1 MSDGNLTFTRANWLA
16 LAGRLTSAA
25 SPDGVPFKPL
35 YGPGDAPSATATT
48 RTLTWDIR
56 APVVHP
62 DPATANTLAL
72 EALECGAESL
82 LLRVAQQGPDGCILQ
97 SQADLARALDG
108 VVLEAATVALDA
120 GFAGPHAADQL
131 AALAKGSPAAR
142 LDFHL
147 DPLGAFAR
155 AGASPG
161 PVEAHLALAA
171 QTAARLAATYP
182 KAGLVLAD
190 GRVAHEDGGSP
201 AQELGVMAAAALA
214 YLKALTAAGMATP
227 AARGGIGLGLAA
239 DQDVLGSIAKL
250 RAARLIWARI
260 ADACGA
266 PDIPARIEARSSGRM
281 LTRAEPFANLDR
293 LTAAGFA
300 AAVGG
305 ADAVVLAPFT
315 DALGRS
321 DARARR
327 LSRNIGLILKHEA
340 GLDGAEDPAAGAWA
354 LEALTDRLARDSWAA
369 MQAIEAKGGLIA
381 ALTSGDLAGE
391 IAAVRVARTDAL
403 SDGREQIVGVTAF
416 ADPGA
421 PVLKVEPHATPP
433 AEDPSLRLP
442 GRDSACPPL
451 TPWRLAEAHEAA
463 A

>member
-1 MSDGNLTFTRANWLA
+1 MSDGNLTFTRPDWLA
-16 LAGRLTSAA
+16 LAGSPAPAT
-25 SPDGVPFKPL
+25 SPDGVPFEPL
-35 YGPGDAPSATATT
+35 YGPGDAPAASLPA
-48 RTLTWDIR
+48 RTLAWDVR
-56 APVVHP
+56 APVAHP
-62 DPATANTLAL
+62 DPATANALAL
-72 EALECGAESL
+72 EALEGGAESV
-82 LLRVAQQGPDGCILQ
+82 LLRVAPEDPDGCVLTAP
-97 SQADLARALDG
+97 ADLARALES
-108 VVLEAATVALDA
+108 VAPEAATVALDA
-120 GFAGPHAADQL
+120 GFAGPRAAGQL

-155 AGASPG
+155 TGSSPG

-171 QTAARLAATYP
+171 QTAVRLAPAYP
-182 KAGLVLAD
+182 KAGLMFAD
-190 GRVAHEDGGSP
+190 GRVAHEAGGSP

-227 AARGGIGLGLAA
+227 AALGGIVLGLAA
-239 DQDVLGSIAKL
+239 DQDVLICIAKL

-260 ADACGA
+260 AAACDA
-266 PDIPARIEARSSGRM
+266 PDVPARVEARSSGRM

-315 DALGRS
+315 EALGRP

-340 GLDGAEDPAAGAWA
+340 GLEGAEDPAAGAWA
-354 LEALTDRLARDSWAA
+354 LEALTDRLARDGWAV
-369 MQAIEAKGGLIA
+369 MQAIERRGGLIP
-381 ALTSGDLAGE
+381 ALACGS
-391 IAAVRVARTDAL
+391 IAAEIVAVRAARAEGL
-403 SDGREQIVGVTAF
+403 SEGRETIVGAAAF

-421 PVLKVEPHATPP
+421 AALEVEPHGPMP
-433 AEDPSLRLP
+433 AGDLSLRLP
-442 GRDSACPPL
+442 GPDSACPPL
-451 TPWRLAEAHEAA
+451 TPWRLAEAVEASA
-463 A
+463 